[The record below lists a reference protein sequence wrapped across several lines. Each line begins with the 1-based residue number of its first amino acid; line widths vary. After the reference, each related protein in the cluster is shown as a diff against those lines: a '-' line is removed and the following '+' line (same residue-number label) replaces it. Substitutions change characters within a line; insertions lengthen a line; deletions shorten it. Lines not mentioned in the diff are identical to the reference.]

1 MKRISFIALLI
12 AAAAPLCVP
21 LPAQVSAM
29 AAIPAS
35 PDLLAAKAKDT
46 VNINLDSSMLHLA
59 TGFLSKNDQADNP
72 GLKKLIA
79 GLKNISVRKYSFAE
93 EGQYKPEDVQ
103 PVRDQLRAAG
113 WGTFLGFHGDKGG
126 STDIY
131 TKSADGQIAGIGVV
145 KVEPKQVTVVCIEG
159 AIDLASL
166 AELAGHFGIPALG
179 LPGQSSDQKQTK
191 GVQ

>member
-1 MKRISFIALLI
+1 M
-12 AAAAPLCVP
+12 PLAVP
-21 LPAQVSAM
+21 LAAQVPSA
-29 AAIPAS
+29 

-59 TGFLSKNDQADNP
+59 TGFLSKNDQAENP

-79 GLKNISVRKYSFAE
+79 GLRNISVKKYTFAE
-93 EGQYKPEDVQ
+93 EGQYRPEDLQ
-103 PVRDQLRAAG
+103 PVRDQLHAAG
-113 WGTFLGFHGDKGG
+113 WGTFLGMHGDKGG

-131 TKSADGQIAGIGVV
+131 TKSVDGQIAGIGVL
-145 KVEPKQVTVVCIEG
+145 KAEPKQVTVVCIEG

-166 AELAGHFGIPALG
+166 ADLAGHFGIPALG
-179 LPGQSSDQKQTK
+179 LPGQNSDQKSTK